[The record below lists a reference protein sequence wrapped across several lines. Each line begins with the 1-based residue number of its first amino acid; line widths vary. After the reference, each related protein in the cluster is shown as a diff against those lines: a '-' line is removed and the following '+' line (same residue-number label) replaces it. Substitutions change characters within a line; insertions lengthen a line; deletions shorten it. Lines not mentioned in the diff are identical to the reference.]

1 MQEYVKDFAN
11 RIGGRNRGKWRHEDK
26 KGKNAAA
33 GLYQTDPGRTVPG
46 GTAGTCGRAVSGNR
60 ADTAVWDHTGKGV
73 MYTAA
78 SGGAAASYEAAA
90 ASYEAAALPKEQNDP
105 KLSLHA
111 QSAVLMDGLTGR
123 ILYGKNEND
132 IRPMASTTK
141 IMTCILALEAGGLD
155 EFAEA
160 SSNAAAQPQVRLGV
174 KKGERYQI
182 RDLLY
187 ALMLESYNDAAV
199 MIAEKQQAPQ
209 RNSAAE

>member
-1 MQEYVKDFAN
+1 MQMQEYVKDFAN

-60 ADTAVWDHTGKGV
+60 ADTAVWDHTGKRGYV
-73 MYTAA
+73 YGA
-78 SGGAAASYEAAA
+78 SGGAA

-182 RDLLY
+182 RDLL
-187 ALMLESYNDAAV
+187 
-199 MIAEKQQAPQ
+199 
-209 RNSAAE
+209 

>member
-26 KGKNAAA
+26 KEKRSSG
-33 GLYQTDPGRTVPG
+33 
-46 GTAGTCGRAVSGNR
+46 AVSDGSWQDCAWR
-60 ADTAVWDHTGKGV
+60 DSWDLRQGCVRKSGRYSGLGSYRKKGLCIRLHPV
-73 MYTAA
+73 GQRRHMRQQRCQKSRTIQ
-78 SGGAAASYEAAA
+78 SF
-90 ASYEAAALPKEQNDP
+90 P
-105 KLSLHA
+105 LHA

-174 KKGERYQI
+174 KRG
-182 RDLLY
+182 
-187 ALMLESYNDAAV
+187 ALSDQRSPLCSDAG
-199 MIAEKQQAPQ
+199 IL
-209 RNSAAE
+209 